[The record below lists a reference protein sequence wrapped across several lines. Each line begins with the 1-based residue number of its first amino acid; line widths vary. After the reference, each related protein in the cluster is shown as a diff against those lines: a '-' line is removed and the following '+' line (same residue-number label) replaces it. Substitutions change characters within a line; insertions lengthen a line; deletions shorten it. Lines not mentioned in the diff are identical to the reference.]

1 MDCGFSKA
9 IYTIRQLWLAVML
22 VGCSSTTNRIEIV
35 NNADEL
41 LTKVIVSMCSTQ
53 LTVDN
58 IPPHSSEKRLI
69 QRLSCESHYTVDV
82 YFSGGKRMQ
91 KNVGYITPGIDM
103 GSVITV
109 KNDDVSFEYIR

>member
-1 MDCGFSKA
+1 MECRISKA
-9 IYTIRQLWLAVML
+9 IYAIRQLCWVVML
-22 VGCSSTTNRIEIV
+22 VSCSTTTNRIEIV
-35 NNADEL
+35 NNGDEL
-41 LTKVIVSMCSTQ
+41 LTKVVVSMCSTQ

-58 IPPHSSEKRLI
+58 ISPHTSEKRLV
-69 QRLSCESHYTVDV
+69 QRLNCESHYTVDV

-91 KNVGYITPGIDM
+91 KDVGYITPGIDI